1 MLALIDKGANVNA
14 ATEVCTRATP
24 FHGPRAPH
32 NQHYPTCLRACTQ
45 LGSTALIKASTNGHT
60 EIVRALIAAGAD
72 VNAEEF
78 EVFFS
83 IRVAFNVMAP
93 SRKSSGTSLIKA
105 SANGHLDVVRALV
118 EAGADKSAKDS
129 KGRTAA
135 DCAEERQRPRV
146 FAVLDPEAAARK
158 GEDLRKAFTDAKL
171 VHVISTRFK
180 KDTTLPKAYMMCDP
194 VTSSRNIKIA
204 LEKASGVRVFEPNA
218 DNNAFFIGDRSE
230 SVAGT
235 WLRNWREIG
244 LKRAKETGGRVIQVV
259 VPPGLSDMQRS
270 EADMAADQG
279 VPIVRLDC
287 TAVELTANTADL
299 KKMAGWMELTGLAQA
314 VTDGK
319 TLAVPAARTT
329 SEAPTGGEEGRL
341 REENEKL
348 RAELA
353 RLMHGQGQD
362 SALAC

>member
-1 MLALIDKGANVNA
+1 MRLH
-14 ATEVCTRATP
+14 TRISHA
-24 FHGPRAPH
+24 
-32 NQHYPTCLRACTQ
+32 Q

-78 EVFFS
+78 DIS
-83 IRVAFNVMAP
+83 LYYRVAFSVIAP
-93 SRKSSGTSLIKA
+93 SRKLAGSSLIRA

-118 EAGADKSAKDS
+118 EAGADKSAKDAD
-129 KGRTAA
+129 GMTAA
-135 DCAEERQRPRV
+135 DWATKKQRPRI

-158 GEDLRKAFTDAKL
+158 GEELRKAFTDAKL
-171 VHVISTRFK
+171 VHVISTRAK
-180 KDTTLPKAYMMCDP
+180 KDRSQDKAYMSCDP
-194 VTSSRNIKIA
+194 FTSSGNIKTA
-204 LEKASGVRVFEPNA
+204 LEKVSGVRVFNPNV
-218 DNNAFFIGDRSE
+218 DNSALGTPLQLTSATDSE
-230 SVAGT
+230 AATGV